1 MLFMLCSLV
10 IYCPNIAL
18 YCFEGYVRPRI
29 QLISGAWRERTSNPL
44 LPTHSSYQTHTS
56 EVSPSH
62 VRQSISQRNRHLN
75 MATAALKKIAT
86 EVEKVA
92 KGVENASRKG
102 KKPKQGEED
111 LDNKA
116 LTGLVIN
123 LKNALEQLVA
133 YVGKE
138 ENFCP
143 KLKDQEKRTRHLED
157 LTDDNVIM
165 TSSKSPWLAPSSS
178 PAEPMMMSKV

>member
-1 MLFMLCSLV
+1 
-10 IYCPNIAL
+10 
-18 YCFEGYVRPRI
+18 
-29 QLISGAWRERTSNPL
+29 
-44 LPTHSSYQTHTS
+44 
-56 EVSPSH
+56 
-62 VRQSISQRNRHLN
+62 

-143 KLKDQEKRTRHLED
+143 KLKDQEKRTRQLED
-157 LTDDNVIM
+157 LTDDIQQKSLVGSFIITSRANDEVESLITPEKELKEPLIRFLLSELFEFPSFVTVICG
-165 TSSKSPWLAPSSS
+165 TNSDSGHICPCL
-178 PAEPMMMSKV
+178 

>member
-1 MLFMLCSLV
+1 
-10 IYCPNIAL
+10 
-18 YCFEGYVRPRI
+18 
-29 QLISGAWRERTSNPL
+29 
-44 LPTHSSYQTHTS
+44 
-56 EVSPSH
+56 
-62 VRQSISQRNRHLN
+62 

-133 YVGKE
+133 YVGMESTWTIGK
-138 ENFCP
+138 P
-143 KLKDQEKRTRHLED
+143 VMRTSLCCGCTVSTIIRAGR
-157 LTDDNVIM
+157 
-165 TSSKSPWLAPSSS
+165 TSTTA
-178 PAEPMMMSKV
+178 

>member
-1 MLFMLCSLV
+1 
-10 IYCPNIAL
+10 
-18 YCFEGYVRPRI
+18 
-29 QLISGAWRERTSNPL
+29 
-44 LPTHSSYQTHTS
+44 
-56 EVSPSH
+56 
-62 VRQSISQRNRHLN
+62 

-157 LTDDNVIM
+157 LTDDIQQKSLVGSFII
-165 TSSKSPWLAPSSS
+165 TSRANDDVESLITPEKEL
-178 PAEPMMMSKV
+178 